1 MKKKTNLETIFETI
15 KDVIKDTNVYWCDQ
29 PNGENHAVYWA
40 IHNLFI
46 NYDGKY
52 DLDNL
57 IYNYFG
63 KLDTCLRPL
72 MYSVVKFIAT
82 INGYGS
88 GCFNKDMNAFHV
100 LFMTGIKKSQIKR
113 VCKALSEG
121 YTMKSDCKDMEKIL
135 TKYFCEM
142 TIEERIDDL
151 KEELKYCIACK

>member
-1 MKKKTNLETIFETI
+1 MKKKTNIETIFETI

-29 PNGENHAVYWA
+29 PNGENKVLWE
-40 IHNLFI
+40 IHDLFLH
-46 NYDGKY
+46 YDGKY

-57 IYNYFG
+57 IYGYFG
-63 KLDTCLRPL
+63 QLDTCLRPL

-88 GCFNKDMNAFHV
+88 GCFSNNMNAFQI
-100 LFMTGIKKSQIKR
+100 LFMTGIKKSQIKS

-121 YTMKSDCKDMEKIL
+121 CTMKSDCKDMENIL

-151 KEELKYCIACK
+151 KEELKYCIARK